1 MASSCRPSLPPTL
14 QRRMRIRSRSRA
26 RSSASSEPCRRGSSE
41 TRTCP
46 CRPCPYP
53 QRARA
58 RKPRERG
65 KHKERGGYYC
75 TITPQH
81 SLKCSIGHVSSAHDA
96 SLTEM
101 DLGELGIAVVK
112 LELDG
117 LGRLGPTSSDFGERV
132 FEPVDHVDAHAMKC
146 ACHRIEDRFAA
157 AFRYARHD
165 EPRLAAR
172 NVHLK
177 IDRRENR
184 IVQLFQRRSEDVE
197 DGCSR
202 LGVLPADDAQQ
213 GSTLR
218 LRRRLIDHDCRFALT
233 LMNSARPAENGDEL
247 QTVKFRHSMVTL
259 LDLHPRHRL
268 AMSVSRQSVELAGA
282 AVGAVA
288 VDELTSVNRPVR
300 VDHLRLPPLGES
312 AGSLLNS
319 HDQFL
324 SAAETGWSLPPPRHR

>member
-46 CRPCPYP
+46 CRPCPYR

-58 RKPRERG
+58 RKPKRARQAQRARRLRLYD
-65 KHKERGGYYC
+65 HAAAR
-75 TITPQH
+75 PQVQH
-81 SLKCSIGHVSSAHDA
+81 RSCRSAHDA

-112 LELDG
+112 LELDWPS
-117 LGRLGPTSSDFGERV
+117 RLGPTASDFGKRV
-132 FEPVDHVDAHAMKC
+132 FEPVHHVDAHPMRC
-146 ACHRIEDRFAA
+146 AGHRIEDRFAA

-177 IDRRENR
+177 IDRSENR

-202 LGVLPADDAQQ
+202 LGVLAADDAQQ
-213 GSTLR
+213 CSTLR
-218 LRRRLIDHDCRFALT
+218 LRRPLIDHDCRFALT

-247 QTVKFRHSMVTL
+247 QTVKFRVSVVTL
-259 LDLHPRHRL
+259 LYLHPRHRL

-300 VDHLRLPPLGES
+300 VDHPRLPIDSAWHLKACRAGHRES
-312 AGSLLNS
+312 NKRP
-319 HDQFL
+319 H
-324 SAAETGWSLPPPRHR
+324 P